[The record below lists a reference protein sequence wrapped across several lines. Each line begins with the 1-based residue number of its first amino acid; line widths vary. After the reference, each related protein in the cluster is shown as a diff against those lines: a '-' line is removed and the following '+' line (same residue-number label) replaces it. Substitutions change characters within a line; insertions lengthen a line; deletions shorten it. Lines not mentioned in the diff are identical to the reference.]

1 VRKVLWLADAASPAT
16 TRTGHVDD
24 LARFVDE
31 TTVVIAQESE
41 PDDENYEPLRENRAA
56 SSG

>member
-1 VRKVLWLADAASPAT
+1 
-16 TRTGHVDD
+16 
-24 LARFVDE
+24 
-31 TTVVIAQESE
+31 VIAQESE